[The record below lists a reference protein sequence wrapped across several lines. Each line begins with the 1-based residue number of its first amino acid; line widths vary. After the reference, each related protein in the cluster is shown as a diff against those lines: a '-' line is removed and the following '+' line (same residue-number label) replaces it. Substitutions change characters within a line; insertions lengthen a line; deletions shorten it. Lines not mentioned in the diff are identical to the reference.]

1 MTIADKILVTE
12 SKIVALRKAA
22 VNLDLELAEIKKQA
36 ISKPVPPNK
45 KKLARMQKFTDFYL
59 KKGIL

>member
-1 MTIADKILVTE
+1 MNVAEKILVTE

-22 VNLDLELAEIKKQA
+22 TNLDMELAAIKKQA
-36 ISKPVPPNK
+36 SKPVPPNK
-45 KKLARMQKFTDFYL
+45 KKLARMQRFTDFYL